1 MDLEGILL
9 SERSSGGGRQILHD
23 ISHLHHL
30 KEPNLQK
37 QRVEWWLSGMGDV
50 DQMVQTCCQIS
61 FGDLIYIHVIIVNN
75 IVFYTS
81 ELLKKKKK
89 KAEAVSVLTKKEMR
103 ITGHDGGVS

>member
-75 IVFYTS
+75 IIFYTS
-81 ELLKKKKK
+81 ELLKKTKKK
-89 KAEAVSVLTKKEMR
+89 QKSLGCKCSHQKRNENHGT
-103 ITGHDGGVS
+103 